1 MKILL
6 CLAAIAAIALSAPAD
21 VNVSGKWSGTF
32 SVTGSDGNSEPAFLL
47 LKQEGTAVTGSAGP
61 NEEQQH
67 PIKKGSVAGNKLT
80 LEIEPRENQTIKLEL
95 VVDGD
100 RMKGDINM
108 ARDGETRNGKLDLAR
123 AK

>member
-6 CLAAIAAIALSAPAD
+6 CLTAIAAIALCAPAD

-47 LKQEGTAVTGSAGP
+47 LKQEGTTVTGSAGP
-61 NEEQQH
+61 NESQQH

-100 RMKGDINM
+100 QMKGEINM
-108 ARDGETRNGKLDLAR
+108 ARDGENRSGKLEVAR

>member
-47 LKQEGTAVTGSAGP
+47 LKQEGTTVTGSAGP
-61 NEEQQH
+61 NETQQH

>member
-47 LKQEGTAVTGSAGP
+47 LKQEGTTVTGSAGP
-61 NEEQQH
+61 NESQQH

-95 VVDGD
+95 VIDGD
-100 RMKGDINM
+100 QMKGEINM
-108 ARDGETRNGKLDLAR
+108 ARDGETRSGKLEVAR

>member
-47 LKQEGTAVTGSAGP
+47 LKQEGTTVTGSAGP
-61 NEEQQH
+61 NESQQH

-80 LEIEPRENQTIKLEL
+80 LEIEPRENQSIKLEP

-100 RMKGDINM
+100 QMKGEINM
-108 ARDGETRNGKLDLAR
+108 ARDGETRSGKLEVAR